1 MAERGELRNTSVV
14 KKVEPD
20 TRTRNQVARAILEG
34 GPATA
39 ADLALRLS
47 ITPAGI
53 RRHLDA
59 LLEEG
64 ILTSREPYQSAA
76 SLESRGRGRPAKVFL
91 MTDLGRETFEH
102 SYDDL
107 ALSALKFIATQ
118 NSENSVKAFADQR
131 ALDIENRGRPLV
143 ESALGIAEKSA
154 ALAHFLTDEGFA
166 ATVTDGPMGL
176 QLCQNHCPVA
186 HVAAQ
191 FPELCESETQA
202 LSRLVGT
209 HVQRLATIAHGDG
222 VCTTFIPKVSHNSSQ
237 KSSGNLSS
245 EKIEIGAHA

>member
-1 MAERGELRNTSVV
+1 
-14 KKVEPD
+14 
-20 TRTRNQVARAILEG
+20 
-34 GPATA
+34 
-39 ADLALRLS
+39 
-47 ITPAGI
+47 
-53 RRHLDA
+53 
-59 LLEEG
+59 
-64 ILTSREPYQSAA
+64 
-76 SLESRGRGRPAKVFL
+76 

-107 ALSALKFIATQ
+107 ALSALKFIANQ

-131 ALDIENRGRPLV
+131 ALDIENRGRALV
-143 ESALGIAEKSA
+143 ESALGITEKGA

-166 ATVTDGPMGL
+166 ATVTDSPMGL

-222 VCTTFIPKVSHNSSQ
+222 VCTTFIPKLSHNPSQ
-237 KSSGNLSS
+237 KSSENLSS